1 MFLSYCCLCGIINDD
16 DDDDDGDDNPHVDI
30 VEWQNMFAKT
40 PNERIIALQLLA
52 VQKNK

>member
-16 DDDDDGDDNPHVDI
+16 DGDGNPHVDI
-30 VEWQNMFAKT
+30 VERQNMFAKT